1 MRLSSRLLIPLLL
14 AVAGVM
20 AAYGAWALYQR
31 QTVLAEEA
39 RRETRAYATALGIS
53 LEQAFRD
60 PDLRDVQAI
69 IDRISRERQIY
80 GVLVYG
86 ADGRTLFAS
95 DPLQAGTTAP
105 PALLGKVLAT
115 GQVTE
120 FERRIGDEHVYS
132 VLHPIPGPSG
142 RVAAAFEVAQPLA
155 SLRAET
161 ARVRQ
166 RFALNTLTLLVA
178 VTVLILWLVR
188 RLIGRPLERLV
199 AAVRALGRGEMSH
212 RLTPDPGGGELA
224 ELAREFNRMVEH
236 LQAARAGLIREGEE
250 RVLLERRLR
259 QTEKLAAVGSLA
271 AGLAHEI
278 AAPLH
283 VIRGRAEMLLRRGPQ
298 PEASER
304 NLRIIVEQIG
314 RITLVVQNLLDFARR
329 REPRIER
336 TDQARV
342 IDGVTEFLEGEF
354 ARTGVVVVRE
364 GAPAAEIDGD
374 PHLLHQVFTNL
385 FMNAMQ
391 AMEAADG
398 ARRITVRLGV
408 AGPGEE
414 SAGSAPG
421 EVRVEVEDAGPGIP
435 AEALPRVF
443 EPFFTTKTGGQG
455 TGLGL
460 AVVRGIVEEHGG
472 QIDAGASPAGGARFR
487 IVFPAAEA
495 TRA

>member
-1 MRLSSRLLIPLLL
+1 
-14 AVAGVM
+14 
-20 AAYGAWALYQR
+20 
-31 QTVLAEEA
+31 VLAEEA

-95 DPLQAGTTAP
+95 DPLPAGTTAP
-105 PALLGKVLAT
+105 PALLGRVLAT
-115 GQVTE
+115 GRVTE

-155 SLRAET
+155 SLRAEV

-166 RFALNTLTLLVA
+166 RFALNTVTLLVA

-212 RLTPDPGGGELA
+212 RLAPDPGGGELA
-224 ELAREFNRMVEH
+224 ELAHEFNRMVEH
-236 LQAARAGLIREGEE
+236 LEAARAGLIREGEE
-250 RVLLERRLR
+250 RLLLERRLR

-283 VIRGRAEMLLRRGPQ
+283 VIRGRAELLLKREPPAETR
-298 PEASER
+298 ER

-336 TDQARV
+336 ADLARV
-342 IDGVTEFLEGEF
+342 IDGVAEFLEGEF
-354 ARTGVVVVRE
+354 ARTGVEVLRE
-364 GAPAAEIDGD
+364 GAPAAEVDGD

-398 ARRITVRLGV
+398 TRTITVRLAA
-408 AGPGEE
+408 AGSGAE
-414 SAGSAPG
+414 SAGSAP
-421 EVRVEVEDAGPGIP
+421 EVRVEVEDTGPGIP
-435 AEALPRVF
+435 PDALPRIF
-443 EPFFTTKTGGQG
+443 EPFFTTRSGGRG

-472 QIDAGASPAGGARFR
+472 RIDAGPAPSGGARFL
-487 IVFPAAEA
+487 IVLPAAAEA

>member
-20 AAYGAWALYQR
+20 AAYGAWALHQR

-86 ADGRTLFAS
+86 ADGRTLFVS
-95 DPLQAGTTAP
+95 DPLQAGATAP
-105 PALLGKVLAT
+105 PALLGRVLA
-115 GQVTE
+115 GGRVTE

-155 SLRAET
+155 SLRAEA

-236 LQAARAGLIREGEE
+236 LEAARAGLIREGEE

-259 QTEKLAAVGSLA
+259 QTEKLAAVGNLA

-336 TDQARV
+336 TDLVRV
-342 IDGVTEFLEGEF
+342 VDGVTEFLEGEF
-354 ARTGVVVVRE
+354 ARAGVEVARE
-364 GAPAAEIDGD
+364 GAAAAEIEGD
-374 PHLLHQVFTNL
+374 PHLLHQVFINL
-385 FMNAMQ
+385 FINAMQ
-391 AMEAADG
+391 AMEASGG
-398 ARRITVRLGV
+398 ARRITVRV
-408 AGPGEE
+408 APEAPRA
-414 SAGSAPG
+414 SGSGAPG
-421 EVRVEVEDAGPGIP
+421 EVRVEVEDTGPGIGP
-435 AEALPRVF
+435 DALPRVF
-443 EPFFTTKTGGQG
+443 EPFFTTRPGGQG

-472 QIDAGASPAGGARFR
+472 LIDAESSPPGGARFR
-487 IVFPAAEA
+487 MVFPAAAEA
-495 TRA
+495 ERA

>member
-1 MRLSSRLLIPLLL
+1 MRLGSRLLLPLLVVVA
-14 AVAGVM
+14 AVM
-20 AAYGAWALYQR
+20 TAYGAWALRQR

-69 IDRISRERQIY
+69 INRISRERQIY

-95 DPLQAGTTAP
+95 DPLPAGSTAP
-105 PALLGKVLAT
+105 PALLGRVLAT
-115 GQVTE
+115 GRVTE
-120 FERRIGDEHVYS
+120 FERHIEDEHVYS

-142 RVAAAFEVAQPLA
+142 RVVAAFEVAQPLA
-155 SLRAET
+155 SLRAEA

-166 RFALNTLTLLVA
+166 RFVLNTLTLLVA

-188 RLIGRPLERLV
+188 RLIARPLERLV
-199 AAVRALGRGEMSH
+199 AAVQALGRGEPAH

-236 LQAARAGLIREGEE
+236 LESARAGLIREGEE
-250 RVLLERRLR
+250 RLLLERRLR
-259 QTEKLAAVGSLA
+259 QTEKLAAVGNLA
-271 AGLAHEI
+271 AGLAHEV

-283 VIRGRAEMLLRRGPQ
+283 VIRGRAELLLRRE
-298 PEASER
+298 PEPETRER

-314 RITLVVQNLLDFARR
+314 RITLVVQNLLDYARR

-336 TDQARV
+336 TDLGRV
-342 IDGVTEFLEGEF
+342 VDGVAEFLEGEF
-354 ARTGVVVVRE
+354 ARAGVEVARE
-364 GAPAAEIDGD
+364 GAAGAEVDGD
-374 PHLLHQVFTNL
+374 PHLLHQVFINL
-385 FMNAMQ
+385 FMNAVQ
-391 AMEAADG
+391 AMEG
-398 ARRITVRLGV
+398 TEGRRRITVRLAEG
-408 AGPGEE
+408 AEGD
-414 SAGSAPG
+414 PG
-421 EVRVEVEDAGPGIP
+421 EVRVEVEDTGPGVP
-435 AEALPRVF
+435 PEALPRIF
-443 EPFFTTKTGGQG
+443 EPFFTTKTGGEG

-472 QIDAGASPAGGARFR
+472 RIEAGPAPSGGARFR
-487 IVFPAAEA
+487 IAFPAPAEA